1 VLVIVFGNIRTVVIE
16 SGGSGRPRSSGS
28 GDSSRS
34 GDMSES
40 AATTAGKEVEGIGY
54 MRRKWGI
61 GNNKW

>member
-28 GDSSRS
+28 SNSSRS

-40 AATTAGKEVEGIGY
+40 AATTAGKEVEGIG
-54 MRRKWGI
+54 
-61 GNNKW
+61 